1 MVEALVLLG
10 IGVVA
15 LIVGLSQ
22 SSEQKKVISKTEEV
36 VQYASNFIDNLQTM
50 YRGKT
55 LKICGVDFFMF
66 DDVLTAFASQKLSV
80 EYEEMLT
87 KLEILKK
94 EDDIRLFGDEEIETA
109 IGQWTKIALA
119 RFMSKSQMGPEE
131 AKSVL
136 RKWVKGRSLITI
148 VRSECNEKYGGEV
161 LTSMQLFNKEE
172 KHTLSSCEYTLDEM
186 KKAMK
191 EAEETFEKELIS
203 IKDKYLTFD
212 A

>member
-1 MVEALVLLG
+1 
-10 IGVVA
+10 
-15 LIVGLSQ
+15 
-22 SSEQKKVISKTEEV
+22 
-36 VQYASNFIDNLQTM
+36 
-50 YRGKT
+50 
-55 LKICGVDFFMF
+55 
-66 DDVLTAFASQKLSV
+66 
-80 EYEEMLT
+80 MLT

-109 IGQWTKIALA
+109 IGEWTKIALA
-119 RFMSKSQMGPEE
+119 KFMSKSQMRPEE

-136 RKWVKGRSLITI
+136 EKWVKGRSLITI
-148 VRSECNEKYGGEV
+148 VRSECDEKYGGEI

-191 EAEETFEKELIS
+191 GAEETFEKELIS
-203 IKDKYLTFD
+203 IKDKYLTFN